1 MNLFETET
9 LALSRR
15 NLLRA
20 SALLGAGAALSLSP
34 FGRSLAYA
42 AEAAGVEVQW
52 PKVAALLQQYV
63 AGRKVAGMVA
73 ALGFG
78 TAEPSYIVRGKEGF
92 DDPDAAG
99 SSSIYR
105 LYSQTKPVTGM
116 AAMMCIDDRK
126 LRLDQPVADFV
137 PEFANMKVAID
148 PKVSLD
154 ARPATT
160 QITIRHLMTHT
171 SGLGYAGV
179 GKNKIND
186 ELLRLG
192 VTPAVLSR
200 STIPGVSPPTKT
212 LAPDAFL
219 KVAATVPL
227 VAEPGTKWSYS
238 MGLDV
243 LGLVIQRASGAKS
256 FADFMH
262 DRLFEP
268 LGMTS
273 SYFQVP
279 ASEIGRLTSN
289 YGIVGGFPLPLDP
302 AKNSVYL
309 DPPAFAFGGSGM
321 ASTAADY
328 DKFLMMLI
336 NGGIVNGKRVMGA
349 AAVQLGM
356 TNLIPDGADTKGT
369 FVEGAGHGAGGRV
382 GLGADAGTFG
392 WAGAA
397 GTMGFVSARAG
408 LRAGAYVQFMPSDA
422 LPIQKEFPGAVLAD
436 LAAMAGSGP
445 KG

>member
-1 MNLFETET
+1 
-9 LALSRR
+9 
-15 NLLRA
+15 
-20 SALLGAGAALSLSP
+20 
-34 FGRSLAYA
+34 
-42 AEAAGVEVQW
+42 
-52 PKVAALLQQYV
+52 
-63 AGRKVAGMVA
+63 
-73 ALGFG
+73 
-78 TAEPSYIVRGKEGF
+78 VRGKEGF

-116 AAMMCIDDRK
+116 AAMICIDDRK

-154 ARPATT
+154 SRPATT

-171 SGLGYAGV
+171 SGFGYAGV
-179 GKNKIND
+179 GKNKVND

-192 VTPAVLSR
+192 VTPAIISR
-200 STIPGVSPPTKT
+200 SNIPGVSPPTKT
-212 LAPDAFL
+212 LAPDEFL

-227 VAEPGTKWSYS
+227 VAEPATKWSYS
-238 MGLDV
+238 MGLDI

-279 ASEIGRLTSN
+279 ASEVGRLTSN

-321 ASTAADY
+321 ASTAADF

-336 NGGIVNGKRVMGA
+336 NGGVVKGKRVMGA

-356 TNLIPDGADTKGT
+356 TNLLPDGADTKGT

-408 LRAGAYVQFMPSDA
+408 LRAGSYVQFMPSDA

-436 LAAMAGSGP
+436 LAAMSGSGP
-445 KG
+445 KP